1 MPLLEVCSDQPQ
13 IHRKVEGILLYMDS
27 MEILSRFQ
35 ESPGS
40 EPESSL
46 MILQQKE
53 SKFRRNL
60 LCLQNA

>member
-1 MPLLEVCSDQPQ
+1 
-13 IHRKVEGILLYMDS
+13 MDS
-27 MEILSRFQ
+27 VEILSRFQ

-60 LCLQNA
+60 LCLQKA